1 MPQRWQSRWDARES
15 TPIRRFK
22 QARVNVAAVDPSS
35 SDASGAGVSH
45 SVVVADVGGTF
56 ARVALA
62 HLVPGQTPRLGGYR
76 TYACAD
82 YASLAAILADFS
94 ASLDQPVHSAVVAI
108 AGVLDGDVLI
118 NANLPWTVSLSATRA
133 QSGLGELQLIN
144 DFEAVALA
152 VPYLQPETLVPLN
165 GPGDP
170 AQAFP
175 ALVLGAGTG
184 LGAALRFADGDRPVL
199 ASELGH
205 AALGAGTAL
214 ELQVLAKLLQ
224 RWPHVDNERV
234 LSGSGLLNLYPCLCE
249 LRGVA
254 PQWSTTEA
262 LIGAARSGEDAVAVE
277 TLQVF
282 CAWLGSLAGDAAIA
296 VGARSVYLAGGI
308 SAHVQDFLAD
318 GRFRERFLNKGVLA
332 DVLRQVPV
340 WRVEH
345 GQLGVLGAAVWHAA
359 RLPRGG

>member
-1 MPQRWQSRWDARES
+1 MH
-15 TPIRRFK
+15 
-22 QARVNVAAVDPSS
+22 
-35 SDASGAGVSH
+35 GAPDH
-45 SVVVADVGGTF
+45 LVVADVGGTF
-56 ARVALA
+56 ARLALA
-62 HLVPGQTPRLGGYR
+62 ETMPGQTPRLGSYR

-82 YASLAAILADFS
+82 HSSLAAILADFT
-94 ASLDQPVHSAVVAI
+94 ASLGQPVRSAVVAI

-118 NANLPWTVSLSATRA
+118 NANLSWKVSLSATRA
-133 QSGLGELQLIN
+133 ESGLQALQLIN
-144 DFEAVALA
+144 DFEALALA
-152 VPYLQPETLVPLN
+152 IPYLQADTLVPLN
-165 GPGDP
+165 GDADP

-184 LGAALRFADGDRPVL
+184 LGAALRFADGERPVL

-205 AALGAGTAL
+205 AALGAGNAL
-214 ELQVLAKLLQ
+214 ELQVLGMLLQ

-234 LSGSGLLNLYPCLCE
+234 LSGSGLMNLYPCLCE
-249 LRGVA
+249 LRGVT
-254 PQWSTTEA
+254 PQWSSTEA
-262 LIGAARSGEDAVAVE
+262 LIGAARSGEDALAVE

-318 GRFRERFLNKGVLA
+318 GRFRERFLNKGVLTG
-332 DVLRQVPV
+332 VLRQVPV

-359 RLPRGG
+359 RTPA

>member
-1 MPQRWQSRWDARES
+1 LN
-15 TPIRRFK
+15 RFK
-22 QARVNVAAVDPSS
+22 QARVNVAAASPVRPCSVGTSAGSS
-35 SDASGAGVSH
+35 AIHGAPDH
-45 SVVVADVGGTF
+45 LVVADVGGTF
-56 ARVALA
+56 ARLALA
-62 HLVPGQTPRLGGYR
+62 ETMPGQTPRLGSYR

-82 YASLAAILADFS
+82 HSSLAAILADFT
-94 ASLDQPVHSAVVAI
+94 ASLGQPVRSAVVAI

-118 NANLPWTVSLSATRA
+118 NANLSWKVSLSATRA
-133 QSGLGELQLIN
+133 ESGLQALQLIN
-144 DFEAVALA
+144 DFEALALA
-152 VPYLQPETLVPLN
+152 IPYLQADTLVPLN
-165 GPGDP
+165 GDADP

-184 LGAALRFADGDRPVL
+184 LGAALRFADGERPVL

-205 AALGAGTAL
+205 AALGAGNAL
-214 ELQVLAKLLQ
+214 ELQVLGMLLQ

-234 LSGSGLLNLYPCLCE
+234 LSGSGLMNLYPCLCE
-249 LRGVA
+249 LRGVT
-254 PQWSTTEA
+254 PQWSSTEA
-262 LIGAARSGEDAVAVE
+262 LIGAARSGEDALAVE

-318 GRFRERFLNKGVLA
+318 GRFRERFLNKGVLTG
-332 DVLRQVPV
+332 VLRQVPV

-359 RLPRGG
+359 RTPA

>member
-1 MPQRWQSRWDARES
+1 MRFN
-15 TPIRRFK
+15 RFK
-22 QARVNVAAVDPSS
+22 QARVTIAAVPPVSTDSS
-35 SDASGAGVSH
+35 RGGLPRSL
-45 SVVVADVGGTF
+45 VVADVGGTF
-56 ARVALA
+56 ARLALA
-62 HLVPGQTPRLGGYR
+62 ETLPGQAPRLGSHR

-82 YASLAAILADFS
+82 HSSLAAILADFTR
-94 ASLDQPVHSAVVAI
+94 SLALPVRSAVVAI
-108 AGVLDGDVLI
+108 AGLLDGDVLI

-133 QSGLGELQLIN
+133 QSGLDDLQLIN

-152 VPYLQPETLVPLN
+152 IPYLQADTLVPLN
-165 GPGDP
+165 GDADP
-170 AQAFP
+170 AKAFP

-184 LGAALRFADGDRPVL
+184 LGAALRFADGGRPVL
-199 ASELGH
+199 PSEIGH
-205 AALGAGTAL
+205 AALGAGNAL
-214 ELQVLAKLLQ
+214 ELEVLGRLLQ

-234 LSGSGLLNLYPCLCE
+234 LSGSGLMNLYPCLCE
-249 LRGVA
+249 MRGVT
-254 PQWSTTEA
+254 PVWSSTEA
-262 LIGAARSGEDAVAVE
+262 LIGAARSGEDALAVE

-308 SAHVQDFLAD
+308 STHVQDFLAD

-359 RLPRGG
+359 RYPVHD